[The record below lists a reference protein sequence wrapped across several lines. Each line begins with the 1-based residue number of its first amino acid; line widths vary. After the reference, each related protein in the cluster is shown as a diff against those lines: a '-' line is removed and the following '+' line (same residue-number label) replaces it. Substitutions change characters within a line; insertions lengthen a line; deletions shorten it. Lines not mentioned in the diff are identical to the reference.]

1 MGPSILAAAATTF
14 AAASISEY
22 FLLWDVIHEKHIIYQ
37 ISKSFFVSKVFG
49 CKVLFFTKFAM
60 ILFQTM
66 LHSTLGSFVVFLC
79 LTDIFG
85 PREPTKAIDNLLSK
99 CGVRK
104 TTSNDEKLDHE

>member
-14 AAASISEY
+14 AAASIM
-22 FLLWDVIHEKHIIYQ
+22 
-37 ISKSFFVSKVFG
+37 FG

-66 LHSTLGSFVVFLC
+66 LHSTVGSFVVFLC

-85 PREPTKAIDNLLSK
+85 PREPTKFVDNLLSK
-99 CGVRK
+99 CSGK
-104 TTSNDEKLDHE
+104 TDANDEKSVTDPE